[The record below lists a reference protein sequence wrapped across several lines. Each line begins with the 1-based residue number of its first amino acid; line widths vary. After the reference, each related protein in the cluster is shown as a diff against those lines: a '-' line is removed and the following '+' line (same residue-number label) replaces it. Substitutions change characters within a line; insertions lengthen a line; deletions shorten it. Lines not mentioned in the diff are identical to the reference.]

1 MEEDYNDDETD
12 RQGRACVDWTKE
24 TYLDSNRGTQYKK
37 ETRASNTWSNC
48 FAKYDPAGMK
58 NSRSEDF
65 LLAKHT
71 SHKHPHHHHDVLF
84 SRLAAWF
91 P

>member
-1 MEEDYNDDETD
+1 MMRQTGKEEPASIGQ
-12 RQGRACVDWTKE
+12 RKP
-24 TYLDSNRGTQYKK
+24 YLDSNRGTQYKK
-37 ETRASNTWSNC
+37 KTRVSNTWSNC

-65 LLAKHT
+65 LLVKHT
-71 SHKHPHHHHDVLF
+71 SHKHPHHIHDVLF
-84 SRLAAWF
+84 SRLATWF